1 MFIWTHL
8 KLWIHEG
15 SLEQWQRRQEYVSNG
30 CEEPFLVSLFLCINL
45 YFHLFPFKHAVLSST
60 KIYLWLYNTVFDNIT
75 RVQEWAT
82 TPATTTQEAEV
93 KYRILTFLFMN
104 TFCNKNI
111 NKKYNI
117 HSLFHCPLERFL
129 KGIILQDWRTPL
141 PFRIPAHVDEGRWQ
155 KIHEII
161 NTLSTWH
168 VEVD

>member
-117 HSLFHCPLERFL
+117 HSLFHCPRIDALLYPSGSRRMWM
-129 KGIILQDWRTPL
+129 KGDDKKSMRL
-141 PFRIPAHVDEGRWQ
+141 
-155 KIHEII
+155 
-161 NTLSTWH
+161 
-168 VEVD
+168 